1 MNRPIDTLF
10 YQWVATDEDKKI
22 PTVFEDVAEMED
34 ADKFDALLSTY
45 AEGVAN
51 LIEAEVANRFTV
63 EEAIDRVNSDPE
75 LAEEDQE
82 LIAQAISEM
91 DEVVEAEAN
100 VEAAK
105 NSLDLLHNSLVKV
118 VARGV

>member
-63 EEAIDRVNSDPE
+63 EEAIDRANSDPE

>member
-10 YQWVATDEDKKI
+10 YQWAVSEEDKNI
-22 PTVFEDVAEMED
+22 PTVFEDVTEMED
-34 ADKFDALLSTY
+34 ADKFDALLTTY
-45 AEGVAN
+45 AGCVAD
-51 LIEAEVANRFTV
+51 LIEAEVVNRFTLD
-63 EEAIDRVNSDPE
+63 EAIERASSDPE

-91 DEVVEAEAN
+91 DEVVEAEAQ

-105 NSLDLLHNSLVKV
+105 NAVDLLHTSLVKV